1 MTTDQMRPGQA
12 VGAEFLPGEGA
23 GWGFGVSIV
32 NRRDSLYTVPGSYG
46 WNGGF
51 GTCWSNDPEE
61 GMVTILMTQ
70 RLWDSPSPPEILR
83 DFLTSAYQAIG
94 D

>member
-1 MTTDQMRPGQA
+1 MGIRGVDREPARQRLHGARDATAGAAASGTD
-12 VGAEFLPGEGA
+12 
-23 GWGFGVSIV
+23 
-32 NRRDSLYTVPGSYG
+32 
-46 WNGGF
+46 
-51 GTCWSNDPEE
+51 WSSDPAE

-70 RLWDSPSPPEILR
+70 RTWDTPSPPEILR